1 MAYLG
6 EYTCL
11 ETTGKHGSS
20 ASIVKVRHNK
30 FKYVRAIRRL
40 DCYIDD
46 ETDPRYKKFEEE
58 CKTLLRLGNCSHPNI
73 IHIYQP
79 LFREHCAFVEMDFIE
94 GHNLVQYLK
103 ENAGFVEFN
112 EVMKL
117 IVDISGALAYC
128 HYDIYR
134 YCTDENGQS
143 FPEGGTER
151 ERTEWVEACRVV
163 HNDIHSNNIM
173 RRAYD
178 GSYVLLDFEYA
189 ISTDS
194 GDRESKHRNGVPE
207 FIPPEKWDAEQK
219 ILAPQSDIYSFG
231 VVMYEFLTGRVP
243 FEWIPRSEAGLRD
256 LSYAHKNNYP
266 EAIYSLRKAAFEKK
280 YPGKSYELD
289 YPEWVEK
296 MIFKCLEKQP
306 ENRFENGKQLNDF
319 VKEHIRNIDR
329 VSVERLERER
339 GIFERQIE
347 ILQEEK
353 EEQTFQFAAM
363 KKERDS
369 FQQENEKIR
378 MEMEVM
384 QQTQKIGKKRTG
396 QISKKLLQAQEK
408 IEELEEQVDAANSE
422 ISRLSLQV
430 EDSTHTIDDLQEK
443 IDLLKRKS
451 KKEKINLWPYALSFC
466 AAMLVVLMI
475 LVVSY

>member
-6 EYTCL
+6 DYTCL
-11 ETTGKHGSS
+11 EMTGKHGSS

-46 ETDPRYKKFEEE
+46 ETDSRYKKFEEE

-94 GHNLVQYLK
+94 GHNLVQYLR
-103 ENAGFVEFN
+103 ENSGFVEFG

-117 IVDISGALAYC
+117 ITDISGALAYC

-134 YCTDENGQS
+134 YCTDENGRS
-143 FPEGGTER
+143 LPVDASEDEKMK
-151 ERTEWVEACRVV
+151 WVQDCRVV

-189 ISTDS
+189 ISIDS

-219 ILAPQSDIYSFG
+219 TLSPQSDIYSFG

-243 FEWIPRSEAGLRD
+243 FEWSPRSEEGLRN
-256 LSYAHKNNYP
+256 LSYAHKNNFP
-266 EAIYSLRKAAFEKK
+266 EAIYALRKAAFEKK
-280 YPGKSYELD
+280 YPGESYELD

-296 MIFKCLEKQP
+296 MIFRCLEKQP
-306 ENRFENGKQLNDF
+306 GNRFSDGKQLNDF
-319 VKEHIRNIDR
+319 IKEHIQNIDR
-329 VSVERLERER
+329 VSVEKIERER
-339 GIFERQIE
+339 EIFKRQIE

-353 EEQTFQFAAM
+353 KEKDAQFAAM
-363 KKERDS
+363 VTEKES
-369 FQQENEKIR
+369 LQQEKEKKRAEIQD
-378 MEMEVM
+378 M
-384 QQTQKIGKKRTG
+384 QQAQRLGEQRLG
-396 QISKKLLQAQEK
+396 RVSKELVQAHGK
-408 IEELEEQVDAANSE
+408 IEELEEQIDIANSE
-422 ISRLSLQV
+422 INQLSSKV
-430 EDSTHTIDDLQEK
+430 EGSTHTIDDLQK
-443 IDLLKRKS
+443 RIDLLKRKS
-451 KKEKINLWPYALSFC
+451 KRERINLWPYALSFC

>member
-6 EYTCL
+6 DYTCL

-46 ETDPRYKKFEEE
+46 ETDPRYRKFEEE

-103 ENAGFVEFN
+103 ENAGFVEFD

-117 IVDISGALAYC
+117 ILDITGALAYC

-143 FPEGGTER
+143 LPKDATEGEKTR
-151 ERTEWVEACRVV
+151 WVEAYRVV

-219 ILAPQSDIYSFG
+219 VLAPQSDIYSFG

-243 FEWIPRSEAGLRD
+243 FEWRPRSEAGLRD
-256 LSYAHKNNYP
+256 LSYAHKNNSP
-266 EAIYSLRKAAFEKK
+266 EAIYPLRKAAFEKK
-280 YPGKSYELD
+280 YPGKSYEVD

-296 MIFKCLEKQP
+296 MIFRCLEKQP
-306 ENRFENGKQLNDF
+306 ENRFGDGKQLNDY
-319 VKEHIRNIDR
+319 VKEHIQNIDG
-329 VSVERLERER
+329 VSVEKIERENE
-339 GIFERQIE
+339 IFKRQIE

-353 EEQTFQFAAM
+353 KEKEARFTAM
-363 KKERDS
+363 AVERDLV
-369 FQQENEKIR
+369 QQKNEEIR
-378 MEMEVM
+378 LKMEEM
-384 QQTQKIGKKRTG
+384 QQTQRVGKKRAD
-396 QISKKLLQAQEK
+396 QISKELLQAQEK
-408 IEELEEQVDAANSE
+408 IAEMEDQVDAANSE
-422 ISRLSLQV
+422 INRLSLQV
-430 EDSTHTIDDLQEK
+430 EDSIRTIDDLQK
-443 IDLLKRKS
+443 RNDLLKKKS
-451 KKEKINLWPYALSFC
+451 KHMRINIWPYALSFC
-466 AAMLVVLMI
+466 MAMLVVLII
-475 LVVSY
+475 LVESY